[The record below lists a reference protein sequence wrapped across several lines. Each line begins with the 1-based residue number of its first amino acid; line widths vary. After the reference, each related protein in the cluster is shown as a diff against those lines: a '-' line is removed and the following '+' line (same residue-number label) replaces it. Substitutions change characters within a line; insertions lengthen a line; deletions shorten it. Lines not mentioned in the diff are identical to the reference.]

1 MPSMGSLPI
10 FAYGPLHKLVIL
22 HPTSVT
28 IKKRHFD
35 AAVQWWAQSAVF
47 CTTVRAVAWCE

>member
-1 MPSMGSLPI
+1 MGALPI